1 MARGRCC
8 RQIVSTYGEVFR
20 RIFLWLLVA
29 GLALGGEL
37 GPADID
43 GLIARLQALKRDH
56 PGVVARFREE
66 RFLKIRTQPLVLEGE
81 IKLMAP
87 DKFRREIFGKNPS
100 VTASDGRT
108 LWILY
113 PAFNEAEQY
122 SLDRSHE
129 VSVLFGALNSGLNFQ
144 GLREFYHIRGS
155 LTEGGGYALALEPVQ
170 PDVRHILVRLSV
182 WLDAELHV
190 IKTEY
195 ETPRGDRTVTTYT
208 EVRLEPVPAEVFEFN
223 PPAGAKVSRPL
234 G

>member
-1 MARGRCC
+1 MLAAGVARG
-8 RQIVSTYGEVFR
+8 GD
-20 RIFLWLLVA
+20 
-29 GLALGGEL
+29 L

-43 GLIARLQALKRDH
+43 GLIARLQAIKRDH
-56 PGVVARFREE
+56 PGVIAQFREE

-81 IKLMAP
+81 VKLMAP
-87 DKFRREIFGKNPS
+87 DKFRREVLGKTPS

-108 LWILY
+108 LWIFY
-113 PAFNEAEQY
+113 PAFNEAELY
-122 SLDRSHE
+122 TIDRSHE

-144 GLREFYHIRGS
+144 GLREFYRIQGRS
-155 LTEGGGYALALEPVQ
+155 TEGGGYALALEPLQ

-182 WLDAELHV
+182 WLDAGLHV

>member
-1 MARGRCC
+1 MRRYFAGFLLMMLAVGVAR
-8 RQIVSTYGEVFR
+8 
-20 RIFLWLLVA
+20 
-29 GLALGGEL
+29 GGEL

-43 GLIARLQALKRDH
+43 GLIARLQAMKHDH

-87 DKFRREIFGKNPS
+87 DKFRREIFGKTPS
-100 VTASDGRT
+100 VIASDGRT
-108 LWILY
+108 LWIFY

-122 SLDRSHE
+122 ALDRSHE

-144 GLREFYHIRGS
+144 GLHEFYRIQGS
-155 LTEGGGYALALEPVQ
+155 STDGGGYALTLEPLQ
-170 PDVRHILVRLSV
+170 PDVRNILVRLGV
-182 WLDAELHV
+182 WLDAGLHV

-208 EVRLEPVPAEVFEFN
+208 DVRLDPVPAEVFEFN

>member
-1 MARGRCC
+1 MNISMAQGNRC
-8 RQIVSTYGEVFR
+8 RQTGPTMGKFFAG
-20 RIFLWLLVA
+20 IFLLLLTA
-29 GLALGGEL
+29 GMASGGEL

-87 DKFRREIFGKNPS
+87 NKFRREIFGKNPS

-129 VSVLFGALNSGLNFQ
+129 VSVLFGALN
-144 GLREFYHIRGS
+144 
-155 LTEGGGYALALEPVQ
+155 
-170 PDVRHILVRLSV
+170 
-182 WLDAELHV
+182 
-190 IKTEY
+190 
-195 ETPRGDRTVTTYT
+195 
-208 EVRLEPVPAEVFEFN
+208 
-223 PPAGAKVSRPL
+223 
-234 G
+234 